1 MNTVNTMNDY
11 IKWILA
17 TAAVIFGI
25 ALNYSSY
32 IEHAPF
38 IIRLSA
44 VLTIFVAAFFI
55 AATTTYGKQ
64 AWVFILSAQNEA
76 RKVVWPT
83 RQETIQA
90 SIIVVIMVIIMS
102 IILWGFDSALFKILA
117 WFTGQ
122 EV

>member
-1 MNTVNTMNDY
+1 MNDY
-11 IKWILA
+11 IKWTLA
-17 TAAVIFGI
+17 SVAIIFGI
-25 ALNYSSY
+25 ALNYSNLVAS
-32 IEHAPF
+32 APF
-38 IIRLSA
+38 IVRLSA
-44 VLTIFVAAFFI
+44 VLIIFVAGVFI
-55 AATTTYGKQ
+55 AATTTHGKQ
-64 AWVFILSAQNEA
+64 AWVFVLSAQNEA

-90 SIIVVIMVIIMS
+90 SIIVVIMVVIMS